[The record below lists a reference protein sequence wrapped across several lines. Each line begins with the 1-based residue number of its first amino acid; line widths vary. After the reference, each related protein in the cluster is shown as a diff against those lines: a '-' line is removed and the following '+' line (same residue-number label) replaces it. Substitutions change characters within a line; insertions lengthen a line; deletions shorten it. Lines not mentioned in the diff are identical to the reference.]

1 MEKQKNNTPTEFKNR
16 LRQLRNEAHLT
27 QAQLAKE
34 LNYGYTAIAN
44 YESGRNQPSIEGLI
58 KLSQVFHV
66 SVDYLLGTTDS
77 RQHFM

>member
-1 MEKQKNNTPTEFKNR
+1 MEKQKNTSPAEFKSR
-16 LRQLRNEAHLT
+16 LRQLRNEARLT

-77 RQHFM
+77 R